1 MTKAHKLKVMILPVS
16 LLVLMGLSACG
27 GEINL
32 SCEDPELYQEA
43 LQGERVKAPEDLD
56 DLEPL
61 REMPLPEASPAPPRS
76 PGSPCIDRP
85 PSILSGGD

>member
-1 MTKAHKLKVMILPVS
+1 MTKGYNLKAMIASVS
-16 LLVLMGLSACG
+16 LFVLMGLSACG

-32 SCEDPELYQEA
+32 SCEDTELYQEA
-43 LQGERVKAPEDLD
+43 VQGERVKAPDDLD

-61 REMPLPEASPAPPRS
+61 REMPLPEASPAPPRP

-85 PSILSGGD
+85 PSILSGED

>member
-1 MTKAHKLKVMILPVS
+1 MTKGYNLKAMIASVS
-16 LLVLMGLSACG
+16 LFVLMGLSACG

-32 SCEDPELYQEA
+32 SCADPEPYQEA
-43 LQGERVKAPEDLD
+43 VQGERVKAPDDLD

-61 REMPLPEASPAPPRS
+61 REMPLPEASPAPPRP

-85 PSILSGGD
+85 PSILSGED